1 MKLYLRVALPD
12 REMETRE
19 FGDVSKL
26 IIGRSEQCDFSLPL
40 LNDLS
45 RQHAKLE
52 ILDGRWHISDL
63 GSKFGTFVNDVRI
76 EQPTVVLPADIVRLG
91 GHVNIEVFD
100 ESHFQKLRQESHP
113 QPQGDTPKL
122 ANNDPSNYLGTTQ
135 PVNPIT
141 QPETPQRP
149 IVLVEDNTGA
159 RPWHIGLGI
168 LTAIVSA
175 MLLVW
180 YLVFTYDH
188 PKRGYTFL
196 GMTTGIIG
204 SLLLG
209 MVGFYAARK
218 RVLQEMIPWRLL
230 TWLRWHLWLSVIGF
244 WMILIHAGFH
254 LDGGSGTW
262 TMLLLLAAVGTG
274 IVGWYKYK
282 KVPNQVVSTVGN
294 LATGNVQKEIDGLDR
309 QISDQLAGRDPQ
321 IASRIRN
328 AITQVD
334 SGERAATE
342 IAWDLV
348 FENPQG
354 EPFVDE
360 VKDLVHQKHALGSRL
375 GQQQTLHRSMR
386 WWLWL
391 HIPASILF
399 AFLLVY
405 HALDATEMSVPFTAA
420 GPHDFADPTSC
431 IQCHQAQYD
440 DWIGSVHAMAMS
452 SPVTELQNYLV
463 VKKDRFDAG
472 RHGVPVGDLCIKC
485 HAPTSVKG
493 NFWEKEDLLATIDE
507 RAPSSQFGVS
517 CVACHQVSN
526 VVKTKPFREADAR
539 KNKDGEERLEEVL
552 VDYKNFDNLEYLP
565 NAGRT
570 MFGTVENDHQAG
582 GSIVGNSAHKGQ
594 FAAHL
599 DGSSFCASCH
609 TVMVDPVGLAPRD
622 PFSAEKDWSSDDD
635 EKSNIV
641 TLQNTYHE
649 WGEGNDKDIEIA
661 KDNFVPVNWSSVGVN
676 CMDCHSKPLD
686 DLEFAAVRM
695 QQRRLD
701 LKTRVR
707 EFKDLVV
714 SNTWE
719 PTSGGGAASYPELER
734 ELAGRGSGAIPN
746 PNEWQ
751 RKQLS
756 GRYARYAA
764 DSDQKFDHPLT
775 HRPTHLHTFVGVDYH
790 LEPDMPY
797 PKGHSRNSENPR
809 IQAQT
814 IENITQL
821 MKIAAAIKIEK
832 VNSSSVDV
840 EVANL
845 ATGHHLP
852 AGFAFAREMWI
863 EVAIDKGSGFEVVV
877 GGSPN
882 RRGQPLGNTEKLD
895 KYGEGK
901 AGKLKNFQA
910 VLWNGDEGRIGS
922 DGRHGETVLQN
933 ECRIV
938 LKGKKARDHGF
949 FDRQLFLKPGEIRPL
964 NIKVDRNDIRGAE
977 RIRAR
982 LRFRNYPPEFLEQ
995 LADRFDHRTDRYKTA
1010 PPSITRE
1017 LHTPVDFN
1025 FEGKQ
1030 KEGGFATDP
1039 EMWDRD
1045 PDRAKR
1051 TRDLIRNL
1059 RIFEM
1064 AEDTISADGKEW

>member
-12 REMETRE
+12 REIETRE

-321 IASRIRN
+321 IASRIQN

-354 EPFVDE
+354 EPFIDE

-472 RHGVPVGDLCIKC
+472 RHGVKVGQLCIEC

-493 NFWEKEDLLATIDE
+493 NFWEKEDLLATIDQ
-507 RAPSSQFGVS
+507 RAASSQFGVS

-526 VVKTKPFREADAR
+526 VVKTPSFQEAIDR
-539 KNKDGEERLEEVL
+539 HDEEEKLKDVL
-552 VDYKNFDNLEYLP
+552 VDYKNFENLKYID
-565 NAGRT
+565 AGRT
-570 MFGTVENDHQAG
+570 MFGTVDNDHQAD
-582 GSIVGNSAHKGQ
+582 GSIVGNSAHKGK
-594 FAAHL
+594 FASHL
-599 DGSSFCASCH
+599 NDSSFCASCH

-622 PFSAEKDWSSDDD
+622 PLAKGKSNSDE

-649 WGEGNDKDIEIA
+649 WKEGSENPVAAEAEKTGSR
-661 KDNFVPVNWSSVGVN
+661 FLSVNWMDLNVS
-676 CMDCHSKPLD
+676 CIDCHGKPLEGLVD
-686 DLEFAAVRM
+686 AAEQM
-695 QQRRLD
+695 QRNRDSLVTRINRFKSLVKENAQAD
-701 LKTRVR
+701 LKG
-707 EFKDLVV
+707 K
-714 SNTWE
+714 
-719 PTSGGGAASYPELER
+719 
-734 ELAGRGSGAIPN
+734 
-746 PNEWQ
+746 
-751 RKQLS
+751 
-756 GRYARYAA
+756 YARHAA
-764 DSDQKFDHPLT
+764 DPNQNFDHPLK
-775 HRPTHLHTFVGVDYH
+775 HRPKHLHTFVGVDYH
-790 LEPDMPY
+790 LEPNMPY
-797 PKGHSRNSENPR
+797 PQGHPKNEDNPR
-809 IQAQT
+809 IQEQT
-814 IENITQL
+814 VRNIEKL
-821 MKIAAAIKIEK
+821 MKIAAAIKIK
-832 VNSSSVDV
+832 KLDLNSVDV
-840 EVANL
+840 EIANL

-863 EVAIDKGSGFEVVV
+863 EIAVDKGGGFDVVA

-882 RRGQPLGNTEKLD
+882 RPSEPLANTEKLD
-895 KYGEGK
+895 KYGEGD

-910 VLWNGDEGRIGS
+910 VLWNGDEGRISS

-933 ECRIV
+933 ECKIV

-949 FDRQLFLKPGEIRPL
+949 KDRQLFLKPGEIRTL
-964 NIKVDRNDIRGAE
+964 NIKVDRSDLKGAE

-995 LADRFDHRTDRYKTA
+995 LADRFDHRTDRYQPA

-1017 LHTPVDFN
+1017 LHTPAN
-1025 FEGKQ
+1025 FVTKDGQ
-1030 KEGGFATDP
+1030 RKEGGFATDP

-1045 PDRAKR
+1045 PQRAQR
-1051 TRDLIRNL
+1051 TRDLIPNL

-1064 AEDTISADGKEW
+1064 AEDTIDVTNQY